1 MTTMRA
7 MVCERLGGPEA
18 LHLREMPSPQ
28 ARDSKVVVSLHAAA
42 INFPDILTI
51 AGTYQHKQTP
61 PFVPGHEGAGI
72 VSAVGSKA
80 DESWLGKSVM
90 VAARGCYAEKI
101 AVPADALMALPPRWA
116 FTEGAA
122 FPVVGRTAYHA
133 LVHRARL
140 QAGETLL
147 VNGASGGTGHLAV
160 KLGKALGARVIA
172 TGADAGKL
180 AKIREIGADETVV
193 LGGTDD
199 AGRIKEATGGTGV
212 DVVFD
217 PVGGPAFEA
226 ALKACRF
233 GARVLVI
240 GFTSGTHNT
249 VRTNYALIKGLSIL
263 GVRAG
268 EAARHDLAIQADY
281 DRELPRLAAAFDIK
295 PVIAATY
302 PLAQAAAALRTLQ
315 SRKLVGKIVLTM
327 NETLL

>member
-7 MVCERLGGPEA
+7 MVCERLGGPEG
-18 LHLREMPSPQ
+18 LHLRELPSPQ
-28 ARDSKVVVSLHAAA
+28 AREGKVVVSLHAAS

-72 VSAVGSKA
+72 VSAVGSKV

-90 VAARGCYAEKI
+90 VAAKGCYAEKI
-101 AVPADALMALPPRWA
+101 AVPVEALMTLPSRWDFA
-116 FTEGAA
+116 AGAA
-122 FPVVGRTAYHA
+122 FPVIGRTAYHA

-140 QAGETLL
+140 QPGETLL
-147 VNGASGGTGHLAV
+147 VNGASGGTGHMAV
-160 KLGKALGARVIA
+160 KLGMALGARVIA

-180 AKIREIGADETVV
+180 AKLKSIGADEIVV

-199 AGRIKEATGGTGV
+199 AARIKEASGGTGV

-268 EAARHDLAIQADY
+268 EAARHDIALAADY
-281 DRELPRLAAAFDIK
+281 DRELPKLAAAHDIK
-295 PVIAATY
+295 PIIAASY
-302 PLAQAAAALRTLQ
+302 PLAQAPVALRTLQ

-327 NETLL
+327 NDVLI

>member
-7 MVCERLGGPEA
+7 MVCERLGGPEG
-18 LHLREMPSPQ
+18 LHLRELPAPH
-28 ARDSKVVVSLHAAA
+28 ARDGKVVVKLHAAA

-72 VSAVGSKA
+72 VTAAGKA
-80 DESWLGKSVM
+80 SEHWIGKSVM
-90 VAARGCYAEKI
+90 VAARGCYCEQV
-101 AVPADALMALPPRWA
+101 AVAADSLMELPRNWSFA
-116 FTEGAA
+116 EGAA

-133 LVHRARL
+133 LVHRARI
-140 QAGETLL
+140 QPGETLL

-180 AKIREIGADETVV
+180 AKLAEIGADETVV

-199 AGRIKEATGGTGV
+199 AGRIKEASGGTGV

-268 EAARHDLAIQADY
+268 EAARHDLSLAADY
-281 DRELPRLAAAFDIK
+281 DRELPKLAAKCDIK
-295 PVIAATY
+295 PVIGATY

>member
-7 MVCERLGGPEA
+7 MVCERLGGPEG
-18 LHLREMPSPQ
+18 LHLREMPAPH
-28 ARDSKVVVSLHAAA
+28 ARDGRVVVSLHAAA

-51 AGTYQHKQTP
+51 AGTYQHKQAP

-72 VSAVGSKA
+72 VTSAGKTT
-80 DESWLGKSVM
+80 DHWLGKSVM
-90 VAARGCYAEKI
+90 VAARGCYCEQV
-101 AVPADALMALPPRWA
+101 AVAADSLMELPRNWSFA
-116 FTEGAA
+116 EGAA

-140 QAGETLL
+140 QPGETLL
-147 VNGASGGTGHLAV
+147 VNGASGGTGHMAV

-180 AKIREIGADETVV
+180 AKLAAIGADETVV

-199 AGRIKEATGGTGV
+199 ASRIKEASGGTGV

-249 VRTNYALIKGLSIL
+249 VRTNYALIKGLSIM

-268 EAARHDLAIQADY
+268 EAARHDIALAADY
-281 DRELPRLAAAFDIK
+281 ERELPKLAAKFDIK

>member
-7 MVCERLGGPEA
+7 MVCERLGGPEG
-18 LHLREMPSPQ
+18 LHLREMPAPH
-28 ARDSKVVVSLHAAA
+28 ARDGKVVVKLHAAA

-72 VSAVGSKA
+72 VTAVGKTTEA
-80 DESWLGKSVM
+80 WLGKSVM
-90 VAARGCYAEKI
+90 VAARGCYCEQV
-101 AVPADALMALPPRWA
+101 AVAADTLMELPRNWSFA
-116 FTEGAA
+116 EGAA

-140 QAGETLL
+140 QPGETLL

-180 AKIREIGADETVV
+180 SKLTAIGADETVV

-199 AGRIKEATGGTGV
+199 ASRIKEASGGAGV

-233 GARVLVI
+233 GARVLII

-268 EAARHDLAIQADY
+268 EAARHDRSLAADY
-281 DRELPRLAAAFDIK
+281 DRELPKLAAKFDIK
-295 PVIAATY
+295 PVIGATY